1 MGYIGVSLILA
12 SVVWVIVAPPPWI
25 HPFMPPFLLAW
36 QHPKAPPALPP
47 SQRPKSGPPTPGSDD
62 STKQNGH
69 APELPKDEHEQRQ
82 QPPPRDA
89 PSTPALNVPEDHPV
103 AAPSSLK
110 TVHDR
115 ASMPPPP
122 PPPVIRRSSPTPA
135 PPPPILVDPESEEQT
150 TPKAKPYV
158 SAPPVPS
165 FNLEEPSQAPPPPGQ
180 RKHAPAPG
188 ALLQRQHDAAAPRP
202 PRPGGPASPC
212 RLPGPQLPQ
221 RARGP
226 VPNRAPPSSSSLG
239 SSLAPPP
246 THSAKAPKPTR
257 KVILTPGHSPLD
269 WARISG
275 PNADLRNLPA
285 DTPYL
290 KVTPSTLKKMTGRK
304 GKDAWMALGG
314 RVYNITPYLPYHPA
328 GIPELL
334 RGAGR
339 DGTKLF
345 GEIHPWVNYETM
357 LSACLVGLLVEEDE
371 GSKPSAMDEMD

>member
-1 MGYIGVSLILA
+1 MGYVGVSLILA

-25 HPFMPPFLLAW
+25 HPFMPPFLLTW
-36 QHPKAPPALPP
+36 RHLKPPPALPP
-47 SQRPKSGPPTPGSDD
+47 SRGPGS
-62 STKQNGH
+62 H
-69 APELPKDEHEQRQ
+69 APGAEEAPKQKARASEPVTEEVH
-82 QPPPRDA
+82 QPPD
-89 PSTPALNVPEDHPV
+89 T
-103 AAPSSLK
+103 
-110 TVHDR
+110 
-115 ASMPPPP
+115 PPPP
-122 PPPVIRRSSPTPA
+122 PPTLNSPKDPVAAQDRAAMPPPPAPAIRRSSPNPN
-135 PPPPILVDPESEEQT
+135 PPPAVSLSEPEPEEQT
-150 TPKAKPYV
+150 TPKARP
-158 SAPPVPS
+158 SAPAAPVPS
-165 FNLEEPSQAPPPPGQ
+165 FTLEAPPSHTTTPSAALTPSATAAAPGRGSMPPPPAPSSNINMMPPPPPPRGV
-180 RKHAPAPG
+180 PAPPR
-188 ALLQRQHDAAAPRP
+188 LAAF
-202 PRPGGPASPC
+202 PAANS
-212 RLPGPQLPQ
+212 PQ

-226 VPNRAPPSSSSLG
+226 VPNRGPSSASSLG
-239 SSLAPPP
+239 ASLAPPP
-246 THSAKAPKPTR
+246 SHSVKAPKPTR

-290 KVTPSTLKKMTGRK
+290 KVTPSQLKTMNGRK

-328 GIPELL
+328 GVPELL

-371 GSKPSAMDEMD
+371 GSRPSAMDEMD